1 MDVLLALGLSLFTV
15 LSRLPFRARVLYNWD
30 AVQFALALREFD
42 VAKHQPHPPGYVL
55 YVLMGRLVDG
65 LLHDP
70 NASYV
75 TLAVFFSGATTFVV
89 YFLAKTLY
97 DRLTAVAAASLLAV
111 SPLFWFYGEVALTYA
126 GEALLASAVAYLAYQ
141 ALQGSER
148 HVYLSAIYLGLAGG
162 IRQSILLLLF
172 PLWFMCAAVG
182 RSSVRALCLGLG
194 AMAAAVLTW
203 FLPMIWL
210 TGGLG
215 RYLGAFQELFT
226 SVVRPTSI
234 FGAETVDVTLAQ
246 FRSLLAS
253 TAVGLGP
260 L

>member
-1 MDVLLALGLSLFTV
+1 MGSGIIAAAMDVLLALGLSLFTV

-111 SPLFWFYGEVALTYA
+111 SPLFWF
-126 GEALLASAVAYLAYQ
+126 
-141 ALQGSER
+141 
-148 HVYLSAIYLGLAGG
+148 
-162 IRQSILLLLF
+162 
-172 PLWFMCAAVG
+172 
-182 RSSVRALCLGLG
+182 
-194 AMAAAVLTW
+194 
-203 FLPMIWL
+203 
-210 TGGLG
+210 
-215 RYLGAFQELFT
+215 
-226 SVVRPTSI
+226 
-234 FGAETVDVTLAQ
+234 
-246 FRSLLAS
+246 
-253 TAVGLGP
+253 
-260 L
+260 